1 MGRQHRAN
9 GAVSR
14 AAQLLGL
21 LLLASL
27 AVFVAL
33 GPVRAQLPPDPTT
46 TPEPDTNTLVRLAA
60 EEPAEPL
67 LSGLEVAVDVLV
79 ENVEHVAGFDFTITF
94 DPDKVEFVRAEDQ
107 GEFLNTGER
116 PDIRC
121 PDLTVGEGSLS
132 VLCNTFGPPV
142 CLGGGVGASG
152 SGLLATVV
160 FLTRGKGDATIELS
174 DSTLALDDVQPCDPD
189 NSPVISIPHRRE
201 GALTIPIEGGEGGSS
216 TGLLI
221 GIIAGVAIAA
231 VVVAGGGL
239 LWYRRR
245 RGGS

>member
-1 MGRQHRAN
+1 MGQQHRAN

-21 LLLASL
+21 LLLAAL
-27 AVFVAL
+27 GMFLAL
-33 GPVRAQLPPDPTT
+33 GPVRAQETSEPTN
-46 TPEPDTNTLVRLAA
+46 TPEPDTNTVVRLAV
-60 EEPAEPL
+60 EEPVEPL
-67 LSGLEVAVDVLV
+67 PAGQEFPVDVLV
-79 ENVEHVAGFDFTITF
+79 DSVEHVAGFDFTITF
-94 DPDKVEFVRAEDQ
+94 DPDKLEFVRAEGQ

-132 VLCNTFGPPV
+132 VLCNTFGPPL

-160 FLTRGKGDATIELS
+160 FLARGKGDATIELS
-174 DSTLALDDVQPCDPD
+174 DSTLALDDLEPCDPE
-189 NSPVISIPHRRE
+189 SPVISIPHRRE
-201 GALTIPIEGGEGGSS
+201 GALTVPMEGGGGGFS

-221 GIIAGVAIAA
+221 GIIAGAAIGA
-231 VVVAGGGL
+231 VVVVGGGL

-245 RGGS
+245 QAGS